1 MTVHQSPV
9 RLEAAMKV
17 TGRAM
22 YEAETPMPGMLH
34 AALIAAPTARG
45 RLLGLDAGPA
55 RDLPGFADL
64 VSHAEAQALK
74 PSGAIALIRDPQIH
88 FARQPLGLVVADS
101 LHAAEACARAVRLDV
116 AAEPAV
122 TAMDQALD
130 AAFAPDLV
138 GRYPAATQRGDAAA
152 ALTDAHLVVRRRYD
166 TAVNNHH
173 PMEPH
178 SVVCAWD
185 GDRVVVH
192 TGTQAIFATQRI
204 VAHGFQIPPEQV
216 RVVSRF
222 MGGGFGCKG
231 PLWWPWMMWA
241 ILAAK
246 RTGRPVR
253 LELTRAQLFNLV
265 GRRQETVQDL
275 ALGFDAGGRLT
286 AIDHQ
291 ALGQTATHGDYSD
304 GTARTSRSLYA
315 CANVTTGHRIVRTN
329 EPLPIPM
336 RAPGVAPGTFAL
348 ECAMDEAAEALGI
361 DPVDL
366 RVRNHADR
374 DLDADKPW
382 SSNGLLDCYRVGA
395 ERFGWAGRPAPRSA
409 RDGRWRIGVGM
420 ASSVYPVHRQP
431 CRVKVRIEGDAGV
444 LVQCGTQDFG
454 QGLYT
459 AIGQLAA
466 DGLGVGLD
474 RVRVELGD
482 TDLPEGP
489 YTGGSMVTASF
500 APAVE
505 DAVASLRGRLADLA
519 AADEASPL
527 AGASRDDLAFEG
539 GLIRSRTRNAA
550 ESLAELMVRLAP
562 DGLEAEGVATLP
574 ESQPFSANGYGA
586 IFVEVGVDPD
596 LGEVRVRRVVAA
608 FAAGRILNAQLA
620 HSQYVG
626 GLIGGIGMALHE
638 QVDTDRAT
646 GRIVGDNLADYLIPT
661 HADMPEFDVV
671 MLDEDDPLLPGGI
684 KGIGMLGSAGVQ
696 AAIANAVHDAV
707 GRRVRRLPI
716 RIEDVL
722 GRST

>member
-9 RLEAAMKV
+9 RLEAALKA
-17 TGRAM
+17 TGRAL
-22 YEAETPMPGMLH
+22 YEAETPMAGMLH
-34 AALIAAPTARG
+34 AALIEAPIAKG
-45 RLLGLDAGPA
+45 RLAGLDAAPA
-55 RDLPGFADL
+55 RSLPGFVDL
-64 VSHAEAQALK
+64 VGHAEAQALK
-74 PSGAIALIRDPQIH
+74 ASATIALIREPAIH
-88 FARQPLGLVVADS
+88 FAGQPLGLVVADT
-101 LHAAEACARAVRLDV
+101 LQQAEACARAVRLDL
-116 AAEPAV
+116 AAGSAI

-130 AAFAPDLV
+130 TAFAPDLV
-138 GRYPAATQRGDAAA
+138 GRVPGASQRGDAAA
-152 ALTDAHLVVRRRYD
+152 ALAASHLVVRHRYD

-185 GDRVVVH
+185 GERALVH

-204 VAHGFQIPPEQV
+204 VAHGFQIPAEQV

-241 ILAAK
+241 LLAAK

-253 LELTRAQLFNLV
+253 LELTRAQLFTLV

-275 ALGFDAGGRLT
+275 AMGFDAEGRLT

-291 ALGQTATHGDYSD
+291 VLGQTATHGDYSD

-348 ECAMDEAAEALGI
+348 ESAMDEAAEALGI
-361 DPVDL
+361 DPVEL
-366 RVRNHADR
+366 RVRNYADR
-374 DLDADKPW
+374 DEDADKPW
-382 SSNGLLDCYRVGA
+382 SSNGLLDCYRAAA
-395 ERFGWAGRPAPRSA
+395 ERFGWLRRRTGA
-409 RDGRWRIGVGM
+409 RDGRWRIGSGM

-431 CRVKVRIEGDAGV
+431 CRVKVRIDADAGL

-466 DGLGVGLD
+466 EGLGVD
-474 RVRVELGD
+474 MAQVRVELGD
-482 TDLPEGP
+482 TNLPEGP

-505 DAVASLRGRLADLA
+505 DAVAILRARLSELA

-527 AGASRDDLAFEG
+527 AGAPADDLAFEG
-539 GLIRSRTRNAA
+539 GLVRSRTRNAA
-550 ESLAELMVRLAP
+550 ESLAELMARLAP
-562 DGLEAEGVATLP
+562 DGLEAEGAAALP
-574 ESQPFSANGYGA
+574 DSQLFSANGYGA

-596 LGEVRVRRVVAA
+596 LGEVRVRRCVAA

-646 GRIVGDNLADYLIPT
+646 GRIVGDNFADYLIPT

-684 KGIGMLGSAGVQ
+684 KGIGMLGTAGIQ
-696 AAIANAVHDAV
+696 AAIANAVYDAV
-707 GRRVRRLPI
+707 GKRVRRLPI
-716 RIEDVL
+716 RIEDVI
-722 GRST
+722 G